1 MRVSFSLKNIAKWP
15 HQSLLIPGPG
25 PGPES
30 YAQEQDDF
38 ISCKVELTK
47 TYSFFA
53 LTQGNSEVRNF
64 IVKKMTWIQ
73 AILFLATKHF
83 I

>member
-1 MRVSFSLKNIAKWP
+1 MRASFSLKNIAKWP
-15 HQSLLIPGPG
+15 HQNLLI